1 MMTKFLRFITLM
13 FVALSMAMAFSH
25 LLQMQPRMSF
35 DAELWRNTQTMYLYF
50 GPPVGAVIE
59 VGAVVSSLLLTLV
72 VLRRRPAFQWTL
84 LCAVCMIAA
93 LVAWWFFVNP
103 VNQAMVN
110 WTATTM
116 PADWQ
121 WLRAQWE
128 YTHAVRA
135 VLQII
140 GFSALLIS
148 TLVETP
154 SEYVRTVTERVAFRE
169 VSPV

>member
-1 MMTKFLRFITLM
+1 MMTKILRFITLM

-35 DAELWRNTQTMYLYF
+35 DAELWRNTQTMYQFF

-59 VGAVVSSLLLTLV
+59 IGAVVFCVLLTLV

-84 LCAVCMIAA
+84 LCALCMIAA
-93 LVAWWFFVNP
+93 LGAWWFFVNP

-121 WLRAQWE
+121 WFRAQWE

-135 VLQII
+135 VLQIL

-154 SEYVRTVTERVAFRE
+154 SEYVRTVTDRVAVRE